1 MGELIGA
8 QFHRATFQKS
18 KFQNTSCHP
27 VTWCSRARER
37 RREKVF
43 SFLRLII
50 RDAAVAIAL
59 SFASLVAFSGVY
71 YAPDTF
77 RGVLYLALHIAF
89 ALSVIYLLQLPAMIK
104 WLYHEHKAFKEG
116 HEYDDDPFL
125 QGALEKAIA
134 GALSV
139 FFYVLIIIPA
149 TLICFL
155 FAFASFAVVGVELW
169 NSFFISHYR
178 FDTTDVSLALILT
191 ISFTAFIPRLLNI
204 LLLLFFFILRACSR
218 PVHAAVSHVLL
229 RLAETKPGI
238 LPLLVVILTAFLALL
253 SSLLKR

>member
-204 LLLLFFFILRACSR
+204 DRKS
-218 PVHAAVSHVLL
+218 
-229 RLAETKPGI
+229 
-238 LPLLVVILTAFLALL
+238 VV
-253 SSLLKR
+253 